1 MAESPTVLLVGE
13 SPPLGASPDFE
24 PFDCDSGDR
33 LARVLGLL
41 DRATLLAH
49 VPRANIFDEPGVGCP
64 GGPKWNA
71 DEAKS
76 LANVLPIPPRGS
88 VVTLG
93 RKPAEAF
100 GIDGAPPW
108 GSVFRFIVVAPHPS
122 GRGTVLNLPGPRVD
136 ARRYLLPEI
145 LAGCPTL
152 RPWHFSCDKHPEV
165 AVDLGAAICPRD
177 PGLGLAAVRVMR
189 EVWSSVAVPTGEGG
203 RRTLD
208 EYRSTVDVSFRTVIR
223 AASQPIDPMGNVAQV
238 LACIAGTK
246 EKVNVARIKKEL
258 RWRSESARSLP
269 EIRDYPIAVLR
280 ATAGRYSA
288 LGVW

>member
-1 MAESPTVLLVGE
+1 MAESPTVLLIGE
-13 SPPLGASPDFE
+13 SPPLGAPPDFQ

-33 LARVLGLL
+33 LAKVIGLL

-49 VPRANIFDEPGVGCP
+49 VPRANIFSTPGVGCP
-64 GGPKWNA
+64 GGPKW
-71 DEAKS
+71 DSEA
-76 LANVLPIPPRGS
+76 ARRVDILPVPHDGS

-93 RKPAEAF
+93 RRPAEAF
-100 GIDGAPPW
+100 GVTGTPPW
-108 GSVFRFIVVAPHPS
+108 GSAFGRIVVAPHPS

-145 LAGCPTL
+145 LAGCPGL
-152 RPWHFSCDKHPEV
+152 RPWHFSCDRHPEV
-165 AVDLGAAICPRD
+165 AVDLGAAICPHD
-177 PGLGLAAVRVMR
+177 PGLGLAAVRVTR
-189 EVWSSVAVPTGEGG
+189 EVWSAVAVPTGEGG
-203 RRTLD
+203 RRTID
-208 EYRSTVDVSFRTVIR
+208 EYRSTVDVSFRTVIK
-223 AASQPIDPMGNVAQV
+223 AAARGRDE
-238 LACIAGTK
+238 LAEALSRVAGTP
-246 EKVNVARIKKEL
+246 ERVNVARIRKEL